1 MHQYAGGDVVSM
13 IILDLEVIDLDRVFE
28 QLVLDFFDNNVFSV
42 DEDENIACAEA
53 CRVCPAL
60 GGAIKRM
67 RRRGNDF
74 LAVDKN
80 VRQLGRFTDYLAQ

>member
-1 MHQYAGGDVVSM
+1 M